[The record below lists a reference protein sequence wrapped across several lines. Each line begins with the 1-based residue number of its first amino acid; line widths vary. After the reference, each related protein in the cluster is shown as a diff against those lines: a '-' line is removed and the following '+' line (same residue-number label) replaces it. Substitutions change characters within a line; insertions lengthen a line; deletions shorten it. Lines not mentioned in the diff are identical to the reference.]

1 VHAAKGVCCKESFG
15 LHVEVWEAHEKA
27 VFSQEKLILD
37 NLFLDVNINIRKLLE
52 IMQVIL
58 YGFYISVHQ
67 LTGHI
72 IHHLWWWIIT

>member
-1 VHAAKGVCCKESFG
+1 MPLKVCVARNLLVCTWRFERPMK
-15 LHVEVWEAHEKA
+15 KA

-72 IHHLWWWIIT
+72 IHHLG